1 MVDKIKLF
9 NPEVFDIFSF
19 MTEEDKKYLEHKIQ
33 VLNLEKN
40 EFVYLPQDHS
50 SNVYII
56 KEGRVKLGSFVSGG
70 KKIVKTVLHP
80 GEIFGLLGLFG
91 EEKRTDFVQII
102 GNNVVL
108 LVIKVV
114 DMEYVINKNQELQKK
129 IINYVINRFQKIEKR
144 LETIIHKDARSR
156 IIDFLKEMAFEIGE
170 KAATEIYIRNYLTH
184 MDIANLTAT
193 SRQTVTTVLNDMREK
208 DLIYFDRTRIL
219 IRDLNKL
226 N

>member
-9 NPEVFDIFSF
+9 HPEVFDIFSF
-19 MTEEDKKYLEHKIQ
+19 MTDEDKKFLEHKIQ

-50 SNVYII
+50 SNVYIL
-56 KEGRVKLGSFVSGG
+56 KEGRVKLGSFVLGG

-102 GNNVVL
+102 GSNVVL
-108 LVIKVV
+108 LAIKVV
-114 DMEYVINKNQELQKK
+114 DMEYVINKNQELKNK
-129 IINYVINRFQKIEKR
+129 IINYVISRFQKIEKR

-156 IIDFLKEMAFEIGE
+156 IIDFLKEMALEIGE
-170 KAATEIYIRNYLTH
+170 KAATEIYIQNYLTH

-226 N
+226 S